1 MLPGN
6 FTSQIATTVAN
17 ITYVGAG
24 TKNGVEYPAAGS
36 TINFPYPS
44 GLQTNDLLILICHE
58 DDSGNHATWPPSGWT
73 SLYSGSTTYSGFWL
87 RLAYKFY
94 SSGTG
99 VDVAIPTSGLDHIFG
114 TVAAFRGVDTGSPF
128 GAATLIHTL
137 DKTTP
142 SPNVFDFSNVT
153 TTVDKAFVCN
163 LIGHDID
170 TSTASVVRDVNAS
183 LDPSNRG
190 EQFDISTQLGWNG
203 GFSLYTGT
211 KLTAGL
217 VDNCTGYVKASS
229 YKRFVGFALKPL

>member
-36 TINFPYPS
+36 TITFSYPS
-44 GLQTNDLLILICHE
+44 GLQTNDLLILMCHE
-58 DDSGNHATWPPSGWT
+58 DDTGGHATWPPSGWT
-73 SLYSGSTTYSGFWL
+73 SLYSGSSTGTGFWL

-99 VDVAIPTSGLDHIFG
+99 VDVTISTASLNHIFG
-114 TVAAFRGVDTGSPF
+114 TVTAFRGVDTSSPF
-128 GAATLIHTL
+128 GAATLIATL
-137 DKTTP
+137 DKTYP
-142 SPNVFDFSNVT
+142 SPNVYNFANVT
-153 TTVDKAFVCN
+153 TTVDKAYVCN

-170 TSTASVVRDVNAS
+170 TSTSSVAWDDNTS
-183 LDPSNRG
+183 LDATNRG
-190 EQFDISTQLGWNG
+190 EKLDISTQLGWNG
-203 GFSLYTGT
+203 GFGLYTGT
-211 KLTAGL
+211 KLTAGTVNNL
-217 VDNCTGYVKASS
+217 TGYVKASS